1 LFGADATIFP
11 NYGGR
16 FSYSPE
22 TCLAL
27 AGAARL
33 PWHGLRAIAPVP
45 AGGMSVARV
54 PEMLSVYGED
64 VILLIGGALLSAGAE
79 LFERSADFVNAVA
92 ATAQPGGG
100 V

>member
-1 LFGADATIFP
+1 
-11 NYGGR
+11 
-16 FSYSPE
+16 
-22 TCLAL
+22 
-27 AGAARL
+27 
-33 PWHGLRAIAPVP
+33 
-45 AGGMSVARV
+45 MSVARV